1 MEESVIEMNIGS
13 VEQENRNEQAFYTL
27 LDHMRTLA
35 NNARDKGDMFERLM
49 CQVLAIASPYS
60 DRFSKV
66 QLYRE
71 WATEHPE
78 CVPNAR
84 DIGID
89 LVATLIESEWQGPNK
104 EARYSAIQCKFYN
117 NDSSV
122 PKSEVDSF
130 ISASSTKYFAERLLI
145 ATNKGWSAN
154 AVQTIELQEKPTTI
168 LSLDKIKHLNVD
180 WSQYLQDGTVQLQAK
195 RKLRDYQEKAVDHS
209 IVGFKSFDRGQIVMP
224 CGTGKTFT
232 SLKLAERQVGQHGL
246 VLFLV
251 PSLALLSQ
259 TVDDWTQQSSAKMT
273 AIPVCS
279 DESIR
284 ARSNSRAG
292 IASSTSARPLDP
304 EVNSFASVLDHHK
317 LSYPATTN
325 AKSLAEKVVTAC
337 ARSRK
342 RPDLGMTVVFST
354 YQSLSVIHE
363 AQTKY
368 GMTDFDLIIS
378 DEAHR
383 TAGAYYRQ

>member
-1 MEESVIEMNIGS
+1 MAESVIETNIGS
-13 VEQENRNEQAFYTL
+13 VEQENRNEQAFFTL
-27 LDHMRTLA
+27 LDHMRA
-35 NNARDKGDMFERLM
+35 MAHSERNKGDMFERLM

-60 DRFSKV
+60 ERFSKV
-66 QLYRE
+66 QLYKD
-71 WATEHPE
+71 WAVEHPE

-89 LVATLIESEWQGPNK
+89 LVATLVESEWQGPNK

-130 ISASSTKYFAERLLI
+130 ISASSTKHFAERLLV

-154 AVQTIELQEKPTTI
+154 AVQTIELQEKPTLI

-180 WSQYLQDGTVQLQAK
+180 WSQFLQDGSVKLQAK
-195 RKLRDYQEKAVDHS
+195 RKLRDYQEKAVNNS
-209 IVGFKSFDRGQIVMP
+209 ILGFKSHERGQIVMP

-246 VLFLV
+246 VLFVV

-259 TVDDWTQQSSAKMT
+259 TLDYWAQQSSAKLT

-279 DESIR
+279 DASIR
-284 ARSNSRAG
+284 AKTPRN
-292 IASSTSARPLDP
+292 ASGASARPLDP
-304 EVNSFASVLDHHK
+304 EVNSFASVLDHHR

-325 AKSLAEKVVTAC
+325 AKSLAEKVVTAR
-337 ARSRK
+337 ARNSR

-354 YQSLSVIHE
+354 YQSLAVIHE
-363 AQTKY
+363 AQKKY

-383 TAGAYYRQ
+383 TAGAYYRH

>member
-1 MEESVIEMNIGS
+1 
-13 VEQENRNEQAFYTL
+13 
-27 LDHMRTLA
+27 MRTCA
-35 NNARDKGDMFERLM
+35 NNARGKCDMFERLM

-130 ISASSTKYFAERLLI
+130 ISASSTKYFAERLLV

-154 AVQTIELQEKPTTI
+154 AVQTIELQEKPTLI

-180 WSQYLQDGTVQLQAK
+180 WSQYLQDGSVKLQAK
-195 RKLRDYQEKAVDHS
+195 RKLRDYQEKAVNHS
-209 IVGFKSFDRGQIVMP
+209 ILGFKSHERGQIIMP

-232 SLKLAERQVGQHGL
+232 SLKLAERQVGQQGL
-246 VLFLV
+246 VLFVV

-259 TVDDWTQQSSAKMT
+259 TLDYWAQQSSAKLT

-279 DESIR
+279 DASIR
-284 ARSNSRAG
+284 AKTPRN
-292 IASSTSARPLDP
+292 ASGASARPLDP
-304 EVNSFASVLDHHK
+304 EFNSLASILDHHR

-337 ARSRK
+337 ARNSR

-354 YQSLSVIHE
+354 YQSLAVIHE
-363 AQTKY
+363 AQKKY

-383 TAGAYYRQ
+383 TAGAYYRH

>member
-13 VEQENRNEQAFYTL
+13 VEQEDRNEQAFYTL
-27 LDHMRTLA
+27 LDQMRA
-35 NNARDKGDMFERLM
+35 MAHSERDKGDMFERLM

-117 NDSSV
+117 NDNSV
-122 PKSEVDSF
+122 PKSEIDSF
-130 ISASSTKYFAERLLI
+130 ISASSTKYFAERLLV

-259 TVDDWTQQSSAKMT
+259 TVDDWTQQSSAKLT

-279 DESIR
+279 DASIR
-284 ARSNSRAG
+284 AKTPRN
-292 IASSTSARPLDP
+292 ASGASARPLDP

>member
-1 MEESVIEMNIGS
+1 MAESVIETNIGS
-13 VEQENRNEQAFYTL
+13 VEQEDRNEQAFYTL
-27 LDHMRTLA
+27 LDQMRA
-35 NNARDKGDMFERLM
+35 MAHSERDKGDMFERLM

-130 ISASSTKYFAERLLI
+130 ISASSTKYFAERLLV

>member
-117 NDSSV
+117 NDNSV
-122 PKSEVDSF
+122 PKSEIDSF
-130 ISASSTKYFAERLLI
+130 ISASSTKYFAERLLV

-154 AVQTIELQEKPTTI
+154 AVQTIELQEKPTLI

-195 RKLRDYQEKAVDHS
+195 RKLRDYQEKAVDGHCDPLP
-209 IVGFKSFDRGQIVMP
+209 KE
-224 CGTGKTFT
+224 
-232 SLKLAERQVGQHGL
+232 LA
-246 VLFLV
+246 
-251 PSLALLSQ
+251 
-259 TVDDWTQQSSAKMT
+259 SA
-273 AIPVCS
+273 
-279 DESIR
+279 
-284 ARSNSRAG
+284 
-292 IASSTSARPLDP
+292 
-304 EVNSFASVLDHHK
+304 
-317 LSYPATTN
+317 
-325 AKSLAEKVVTAC
+325 
-337 ARSRK
+337 
-342 RPDLGMTVVFST
+342 
-354 YQSLSVIHE
+354 
-363 AQTKY
+363 
-368 GMTDFDLIIS
+368 
-378 DEAHR
+378 
-383 TAGAYYRQ
+383 

>member
-89 LVATLIESEWQGPNK
+89 LVATLIESEWKGPNK

-130 ISASSTKYFAERLLI
+130 ISASSTKHFAERLLV
-145 ATNKGWSAN
+145 ATNKGWSVN
-154 AVQTIELQEKPTTI
+154 AVQTIELQEKPTLI

-180 WSQYLQDGTVQLQAK
+180 WSQFLQDGSVKLQAK
-195 RKLRDYQEKAVDHS
+195 RKLRDYQEKAVNNS
-209 IVGFKSFDRGQIVMP
+209 ILGFKSHERGQIVMP

-246 VLFLV
+246 VLFVV

-259 TVDDWTQQSSAKMT
+259 TLDYWAQQSSAKLT

-279 DESIR
+279 DASIR
-284 ARSNSRAG
+284 AKTPRN
-292 IASSTSARPLDP
+292 ASGASARPLDP
-304 EVNSFASVLDHHK
+304 ECNSLARILDHHR

-325 AKSLAEKVVTAC
+325 AKSLAEKVVTAR
-337 ARSRK
+337 ARNSR

-354 YQSLSVIHE
+354 YQSLAVIHE
-363 AQTKY
+363 AQKKY

-383 TAGAYYRQ
+383 TAGAYYRH

>member
-1 MEESVIEMNIGS
+1 MAESVIETNIGS
-13 VEQENRNEQAFYTL
+13 VEQENRNEQAFFTL
-27 LDHMRTLA
+27 LDHMRA
-35 NNARDKGDMFERLM
+35 MAHSERNKGDMFERLM

-60 DRFSKV
+60 ERFSKV
-66 QLYRE
+66 QLYKD

-89 LVATLIESEWQGPNK
+89 LVATLVESEWQGPNK
-104 EARYSAIQCKFYN
+104 EARYSTIQCKFYN

-130 ISASSTKYFAERLLI
+130 ISASSTKHFAERLLV
-145 ATNKGWSAN
+145 ATNKGWSVN

-180 WSQYLQDGTVQLQAK
+180 WSQYLQDGSVKLQAK
-195 RKLRDYQEKAVDHS
+195 RKLRDYQEKAVNNS
-209 IVGFKSFDRGQIVMP
+209 ILGFKSHERGQIVMP

-246 VLFLV
+246 VLFVV

-259 TVDDWTQQSSAKMT
+259 TLDYWAQQSSAKQT

-279 DESIR
+279 DASIR
-284 ARSNSRAG
+284 AKTPRN
-292 IASSTSARPLDP
+292 ASGASARPLDP
-304 EVNSFASVLDHHK
+304 ECNSLASILDHHR

-325 AKSLAEKVVTAC
+325 AKSLAEKVVTAR
-337 ARSRK
+337 ARNSR

-354 YQSLSVIHE
+354 YQSLAVIHE
-363 AQTKY
+363 AQKKY

>member
-89 LVATLIESEWQGPNK
+89 LVATLVESEWQGPNK

-130 ISASSTKYFAERLLI
+130 ISASSTKHFAERLLV

-154 AVQTIELQEKPTTI
+154 AVQTIELQEKPTLI

-180 WSQYLQDGTVQLQAK
+180 WSQFLQDGSVKLQAK
-195 RKLRDYQEKAVDHS
+195 RKLRDYQEKAVNNS
-209 IVGFKSFDRGQIVMP
+209 ILGFKSHERGQIVMP

-246 VLFLV
+246 VLFVV

-259 TVDDWTQQSSAKMT
+259 TLDYWAQQSSAKLT

-279 DESIR
+279 DASIR
-284 ARSNSRAG
+284 AKTPRN
-292 IASSTSARPLDP
+292 ASGASARPLDP
-304 EVNSFASVLDHHK
+304 EVNSFASVLDHHR

-325 AKSLAEKVVTAC
+325 AKSLAEKVVTAR
-337 ARSRK
+337 ARNSR

-354 YQSLSVIHE
+354 YQSLAVIHE
-363 AQTKY
+363 AQKKY

-383 TAGAYYRQ
+383 TAGAYYRH

>member
-1 MEESVIEMNIGS
+1 MAESVIETNIGS
-13 VEQENRNEQAFYTL
+13 VEQENRNEQAFFTL
-27 LDHMRTLA
+27 LDHMRA
-35 NNARDKGDMFERLM
+35 MAHSERNKGDMFERLM

-60 DRFSKV
+60 ERFSKV
-66 QLYRE
+66 QLYKD
-71 WATEHPE
+71 WAVEHPE

-89 LVATLIESEWQGPNK
+89 LVATLVESEWQGPNK

-130 ISASSTKYFAERLLI
+130 ISASSTKHFAERLLV

-154 AVQTIELQEKPTTI
+154 AVQTIELQEKPTLI

-180 WSQYLQDGTVQLQAK
+180 WSQYLQDGSVKLQAK
-195 RKLRDYQEKAVDHS
+195 RKLRDYQEKAVHNS
-209 IVGFKSFDRGQIVMP
+209 ILGFKSHERGQIVMP

-246 VLFLV
+246 VLFVV

-259 TVDDWTQQSSAKMT
+259 TLDYWAQQSSAKLT

-279 DESIR
+279 DASIR
-284 ARSNSRAG
+284 AKTPRN
-292 IASSTSARPLDP
+292 ASGASARPLDP
-304 EVNSFASVLDHHK
+304 EVNSFASVLDHHR

-325 AKSLAEKVVTAC
+325 AKSLAEKVVTAR
-337 ARSRK
+337 ARNSR

-354 YQSLSVIHE
+354 YQSLAVIHE
-363 AQTKY
+363 AQKKY

-383 TAGAYYRQ
+383 TAGAYYRH

>member
-27 LDHMRTLA
+27 LDHMRTFA

-89 LVATLIESEWQGPNK
+89 LVATLIESEWKGPNK

-130 ISASSTKYFAERLLI
+130 ISASSTKHFAERLLV
-145 ATNKGWSAN
+145 ATNKGWSVN

-180 WSQYLQDGTVQLQAK
+180 WSQFLQDGSVKLQAK
-195 RKLRDYQEKAVDHS
+195 RKLRDYQEKAVNNS
-209 IVGFKSFDRGQIVMP
+209 ILGFKSHERGQIVMP

-246 VLFLV
+246 VLFVV

-259 TVDDWTQQSSAKMT
+259 TLDYWAQQSSAKLT

-279 DESIR
+279 DASIR
-284 ARSNSRAG
+284 AKTPRN
-292 IASSTSARPLDP
+292 ASGASARPLDP
-304 EVNSFASVLDHHK
+304 ECNSLASILDHHR

-325 AKSLAEKVVTAC
+325 AKSLAEKVVTAR
-337 ARSRK
+337 ARNSR

-354 YQSLSVIHE
+354 YQSLAVIHE
-363 AQTKY
+363 AQKKY

-383 TAGAYYRQ
+383 TAGAYYRH

>member
-13 VEQENRNEQAFYTL
+13 VEQENRNEQAFYTLLDHMRTLANRNEQAFYTL

-130 ISASSTKYFAERLLI
+130 ISASSTKHFAERLLV
-145 ATNKGWSAN
+145 ATNKGWSVN

-168 LSLDKIKHLNVD
+168 LSSPRWHRSAA
-180 WSQYLQDGTVQLQAK
+180 SQA
-195 RKLRDYQEKAVDHS
+195 
-209 IVGFKSFDRGQIVMP
+209 
-224 CGTGKTFT
+224 
-232 SLKLAERQVGQHGL
+232 
-246 VLFLV
+246 
-251 PSLALLSQ
+251 
-259 TVDDWTQQSSAKMT
+259 
-273 AIPVCS
+273 
-279 DESIR
+279 
-284 ARSNSRAG
+284 
-292 IASSTSARPLDP
+292 
-304 EVNSFASVLDHHK
+304 
-317 LSYPATTN
+317 
-325 AKSLAEKVVTAC
+325 
-337 ARSRK
+337 
-342 RPDLGMTVVFST
+342 
-354 YQSLSVIHE
+354 
-363 AQTKY
+363 
-368 GMTDFDLIIS
+368 
-378 DEAHR
+378 
-383 TAGAYYRQ
+383 

>member
-1 MEESVIEMNIGS
+1 MAESVIETNIGS

-27 LDHMRTLA
+27 LDHMRA
-35 NNARDKGDMFERLM
+35 MAHSERDKGDMFERLM

-60 DRFSKV
+60 ERFSKV
-66 QLYRE
+66 QLYKD
-71 WATEHPE
+71 WAVEHPE

-89 LVATLIESEWQGPNK
+89 LVATLVESEWQGPNK

-130 ISASSTKYFAERLLI
+130 ISASSTKHFAERLLV
-145 ATNKGWSAN
+145 ATNKGWSVN

-180 WSQYLQDGTVQLQAK
+180 WSQYLQDGSVKLQAK
-195 RKLRDYQEKAVDHS
+195 RKLRDYQEKAVNNS
-209 IVGFKSFDRGQIVMP
+209 ILGFKSHERGQIVMP

-232 SLKLAERQVGQHGL
+232 SLKLAESQVGQHGL
-246 VLFLV
+246 VLFVV

-259 TVDDWTQQSSAKMT
+259 TLDYWAQQSSAKLT

-279 DESIR
+279 DASIR
-284 ARSNSRAG
+284 AKTPRN
-292 IASSTSARPLDP
+292 ASGASARPLDP
-304 EVNSFASVLDHHK
+304 ECNSLASILDHHR

-325 AKSLAEKVVTAC
+325 AKSLAEKVVTAR
-337 ARSRK
+337 ARNSR

-354 YQSLSVIHE
+354 YQSLAVIHE
-363 AQTKY
+363 AQKKY

>member
-1 MEESVIEMNIGS
+1 MAESVIETNIGS
-13 VEQENRNEQAFYTL
+13 VEQENRNEQAFYTV
-27 LDHMRTLA
+27 LDHMRA
-35 NNARDKGDMFERLM
+35 MAHSERDKGDMFERLM

-60 DRFSKV
+60 ERYTKV
-66 QLYRE
+66 QLYKD
-71 WATEHPE
+71 WAADHPE

-130 ISASSTKYFAERLLI
+130 ISASSTKYFAERLLV

-180 WSQYLQDGTVQLQAK
+180 WSQYLQDGTVKLQAK
-195 RKLRDYQEKAVDHS
+195 RELRKYQEEAINNV
-209 IVGFKSFDRGQIVMP
+209 ILGFKNHDRGKLIMA

-259 TVDDWTQQSSAKMT
+259 TVDDWTQQSSAKLT

-279 DESIR
+279 DASIR
-284 ARSNSRAG
+284 AKTPRN
-292 IASSTSARPLDP
+292 ASGASARPLDP
-304 EVNSFASVLDHHK
+304 EFNSLVSILDHHR

-337 ARSRK
+337 ARNSR

-354 YQSLSVIHE
+354 YQSLAVIHE
-363 AQTKY
+363 AQKKY

-383 TAGAYYRQ
+383 TAGAYYRH

>member
-1 MEESVIEMNIGS
+1 MAESVIETNIGS

-27 LDHMRTLA
+27 LDHMRA
-35 NNARDKGDMFERLM
+35 MAHSERDKGDMFERLM

-60 DRFSKV
+60 ERFSKV
-66 QLYRE
+66 QLYKD
-71 WATEHPE
+71 WAVEHPE

-89 LVATLIESEWQGPNK
+89 LVATLVESEWQGPNK

-130 ISASSTKYFAERLLI
+130 ISASSTKHFAERLLV

-154 AVQTIELQEKPTTI
+154 AVQTIELQEKPTLI

-180 WSQYLQDGTVQLQAK
+180 WSQYLQDGSVKLQAK
-195 RKLRDYQEKAVDHS
+195 RKLRDYQEKAVNNS
-209 IVGFKSFDRGQIVMP
+209 ILGFKSHERGQIVMP

-246 VLFLV
+246 VLFVV

-259 TVDDWTQQSSAKMT
+259 TLDYWAQQSSAKLT

-279 DESIR
+279 DASIR
-284 ARSNSRAG
+284 AKTPRN
-292 IASSTSARPLDP
+292 ASGASARPLDP
-304 EVNSFASVLDHHK
+304 ECNSLASILDHHR

-325 AKSLAEKVVTAC
+325 AKSLAEKVVTAR
-337 ARSRK
+337 ARNSR

-354 YQSLSVIHE
+354 YQSLAVIHE
-363 AQTKY
+363 AQKKY

-383 TAGAYYRQ
+383 TAGAYYRH

>member
-1 MEESVIEMNIGS
+1 MAESVIETNIGS

-27 LDHMRTLA
+27 LDHMRA
-35 NNARDKGDMFERLM
+35 MAHSERDKGDMFERLM

-60 DRFSKV
+60 ERFSKV
-66 QLYRE
+66 QLYKD

-89 LVATLIESEWQGPNK
+89 LVATLVESEWQGPNK

-130 ISASSTKYFAERLLI
+130 ISASSTKYFAERLLV
-145 ATNKGWSAN
+145 ATNKGWSVN

-180 WSQYLQDGTVQLQAK
+180 WSQYLQDGSVKLQAK
-195 RKLRDYQEKAVDHS
+195 RKLRDYQEKAVNNS
-209 IVGFKSFDRGQIVMP
+209 ILGFKSHERGQIVMP

-259 TVDDWTQQSSAKMT
+259 TLDYWAQQSSAKLT

-279 DESIR
+279 DASIR
-284 ARSNSRAG
+284 AKTPRN
-292 IASSTSARPLDP
+292 ASGASARPLDP
-304 EVNSFASVLDHHK
+304 ECNSLASILDHHR

-325 AKSLAEKVVTAC
+325 AKSLAEKVVTAR
-337 ARSRK
+337 ARNSR

-354 YQSLSVIHE
+354 YQSLAVIHE
-363 AQTKY
+363 AQKKY

-383 TAGAYYRQ
+383 TAGAYYRH

>member
-1 MEESVIEMNIGS
+1 MAESVIETNIGS
-13 VEQENRNEQAFYTL
+13 VEQEDRNEQAFYTL
-27 LDHMRTLA
+27 LDQMRA
-35 NNARDKGDMFERLM
+35 MAHSERDKGDMFERLM
-49 CQVLAIASPYS
+49 CQVLSIASPYS
-60 DRFSKV
+60 ERFSKV
-66 QLYRE
+66 QLYKE
-71 WATEHPE
+71 WAKEHPE

-89 LVATLIESEWQGPNK
+89 LVATLVESEWQGPNK

-130 ISASSTKYFAERLLI
+130 ISASSTKYFAERLLV

-154 AVQTIELQEKPTTI
+154 AVQTIELQEKPTLI

-180 WSQYLQDGTVQLQAK
+180 WSQYLQDGSVKLQAK
-195 RKLRDYQEKAVDHS
+195 RKLRDYQEKAVNHS
-209 IVGFKSFDRGQIVMP
+209 ILGFKSHERGQIIMP

-232 SLKLAERQVGQHGL
+232 SLKLAERQVGQQGL
-246 VLFLV
+246 VLFVV

-259 TVDDWTQQSSAKMT
+259 TLDYWAQQSSAKLT

-279 DESIR
+279 DASIR
-284 ARSNSRAG
+284 AKTPRN
-292 IASSTSARPLDP
+292 ASGASARPLDP
-304 EVNSFASVLDHHK
+304 EFNSLASILDHHR

-337 ARSRK
+337 ARNSR

-354 YQSLSVIHE
+354 YQSLAVIHE
-363 AQTKY
+363 AQKKY

-383 TAGAYYRQ
+383 TAGAYYRH

>member
-1 MEESVIEMNIGS
+1 MAESVIETNIGS
-13 VEQENRNEQAFYTL
+13 VEQENRNEQAFFTL
-27 LDHMRTLA
+27 LDHMRA
-35 NNARDKGDMFERLM
+35 MAHSERNKGDMFERLM

-60 DRFSKV
+60 ERFSKV
-66 QLYRE
+66 QLYKD
-71 WATEHPE
+71 WAVEHPE

-89 LVATLIESEWQGPNK
+89 LVATLVESEWQGPNK

-130 ISASSTKYFAERLLI
+130 ISASSTKHFAERLLV

-154 AVQTIELQEKPTTI
+154 AVQTIELQEKPTLI

-180 WSQYLQDGTVQLQAK
+180 WSQFLQDGSVKLQAK
-195 RKLRDYQEKAVDHS
+195 RKLRDYQEKAVNNS
-209 IVGFKSFDRGQIVMP
+209 ILGFKSHERGQIVMP

-246 VLFLV
+246 VLFVV

-259 TVDDWTQQSSAKMT
+259 TLDYWAQQSSAKLT

-279 DESIR
+279 DASIR
-284 ARSNSRAG
+284 AKTPRN
-292 IASSTSARPLDP
+292 ASGASARPLDP
-304 EVNSFASVLDHHK
+304 EVNSFASVLDHHR

-325 AKSLAEKVVTAC
+325 AKSLAEKVVTAR
-337 ARSRK
+337 ARNSR

-354 YQSLSVIHE
+354 YQSLAVIHE
-363 AQTKY
+363 AQKKY

>member
-1 MEESVIEMNIGS
+1 MAESVIETNIGS
-13 VEQENRNEQAFYTL
+13 VEQENRNEQAFFTL
-27 LDHMRTLA
+27 LDHMRA
-35 NNARDKGDMFERLM
+35 MAHSERNKGDMFERLM

-60 DRFSKV
+60 ERFSKV
-66 QLYRE
+66 QLYKD
-71 WATEHPE
+71 WAVEHPE

-89 LVATLIESEWQGPNK
+89 LVATLVESEWQGPNK

-130 ISASSTKYFAERLLI
+130 ISASSTKHFAERLLV

-154 AVQTIELQEKPTTI
+154 AVQTIELQEKPTLI

-180 WSQYLQDGTVQLQAK
+180 WSQFLQDGSVKLQAK
-195 RKLRDYQEKAVDHS
+195 RKLRDYQEKAVNNS
-209 IVGFKSFDRGQIVMP
+209 ILGFKSHERGQIVMP

-246 VLFLV
+246 VLFVV

-259 TVDDWTQQSSAKMT
+259 TLDYWAQQSSAKLT

-279 DESIR
+279 DASIR
-284 ARSNSRAG
+284 AKTPRN
-292 IASSTSARPLDP
+292 ASGASARPLDP

>member
-1 MEESVIEMNIGS
+1 MAESVIETNIGS
-13 VEQENRNEQAFYTL
+13 VEQENRNEQAFFTL
-27 LDHMRTLA
+27 LDHMRA
-35 NNARDKGDMFERLM
+35 MAHSERNKGDMFERLM

-60 DRFSKV
+60 ERFSKV
-66 QLYRE
+66 QLYKD
-71 WATEHPE
+71 WAVEHPE

-89 LVATLIESEWQGPNK
+89 LVATLVESEWQGPNK

-130 ISASSTKYFAERLLI
+130 ISASSTKHFAERLLV

-154 AVQTIELQEKPTTI
+154 AVQTIELQEKPTLI

-180 WSQYLQDGTVQLQAK
+180 WSQYLQDGSVKLQAK
-195 RKLRDYQEKAVDHS
+195 RKLRDYQEKAVNNS
-209 IVGFKSFDRGQIVMP
+209 ILGFKSHERGQIVMP

-246 VLFLV
+246 VLFVV

-259 TVDDWTQQSSAKMT
+259 TLDYWAQQSSAKLT

-279 DESIR
+279 DASIR
-284 ARSNSRAG
+284 AKTPRN
-292 IASSTSARPLDP
+292 ASGASARPLDP
-304 EVNSFASVLDHHK
+304 ECNSLASILDHHR

-325 AKSLAEKVVTAC
+325 AKSLAEKVVTAR
-337 ARSRK
+337 ARNSR

-354 YQSLSVIHE
+354 YQSLAVIHE
-363 AQTKY
+363 AQKKY

-383 TAGAYYRQ
+383 TAGAYYRH

>member
-1 MEESVIEMNIGS
+1 MAESVIETNIGS
-13 VEQENRNEQAFYTL
+13 VEQENRNEQAFFTL
-27 LDHMRTLA
+27 LDHMRA
-35 NNARDKGDMFERLM
+35 MAHSERNKGDMFERLM

-60 DRFSKV
+60 ERFSKV
-66 QLYRE
+66 QLYKD
-71 WATEHPE
+71 WAVEHPE

-89 LVATLIESEWQGPNK
+89 LVATLVESEWQGPNK

-130 ISASSTKYFAERLLI
+130 ISASSTKHFAERLLV

-154 AVQTIELQEKPTTI
+154 AVQTIELQEKPTLI

-180 WSQYLQDGTVQLQAK
+180 WSQYLQDGSVKLQAK
-195 RKLRDYQEKAVDHS
+195 RKLRDYQEKAVNNS
-209 IVGFKSFDRGQIVMP
+209 ILGFKSHERGQIVMP

-246 VLFLV
+246 VLFVV

-259 TVDDWTQQSSAKMT
+259 TLDYWAQQSSAKLT

-279 DESIR
+279 DASIR
-284 ARSNSRAG
+284 AKTPRN
-292 IASSTSARPLDP
+292 ASGASARPLDP
-304 EVNSFASVLDHHK
+304 ECNSLARILDHHR

-325 AKSLAEKVVTAC
+325 AKSLAEKVVTAR
-337 ARSRK
+337 ARNSR

-354 YQSLSVIHE
+354 YQSLAVIHE
-363 AQTKY
+363 AQKKY

>member
-1 MEESVIEMNIGS
+1 MAESVIETNIDS

-27 LDHMRTLA
+27 LDHMRA
-35 NNARDKGDMFERLM
+35 MAHSERDKGDMFERLM

-60 DRFSKV
+60 ERFSKV
-66 QLYRE
+66 QLYKD
-71 WATEHPE
+71 WAVEHPE

-89 LVATLIESEWQGPNK
+89 LVATLVESEWQGPNK

-117 NDSSV
+117 NDNSV

-130 ISASSTKYFAERLLI
+130 ISASSTKYFAERLLV

-154 AVQTIELQEKPTTI
+154 AVQTIELQEKPTLI

-180 WSQYLQDGTVQLQAK
+180 WSQYLQDGSVKLQAK
-195 RKLRDYQEKAVDHS
+195 RKLRDYQEKAVNNS
-209 IVGFKSFDRGQIVMP
+209 ILGFKSHERGQIVMP

-246 VLFLV
+246 VLFVV

-259 TVDDWTQQSSAKMT
+259 TLDYWAQQSSAKLT

-279 DESIR
+279 DASIR
-284 ARSNSRAG
+284 AKTPRN
-292 IASSTSARPLDP
+292 ASGASARPLDP
-304 EVNSFASVLDHHK
+304 ECNFLASILDHHR

-325 AKSLAEKVVTAC
+325 AKSLAEKVVTAR
-337 ARSRK
+337 ARNSR

-354 YQSLSVIHE
+354 YQSLAVIHE
-363 AQTKY
+363 AQKKY

-383 TAGAYYRQ
+383 TAGAYYRH

>member
-130 ISASSTKYFAERLLI
+130 ISASSTKYFAERLLV

-317 LSYPATTN
+317 LSYPATT
-325 AKSLAEKVVTAC
+325 T
-337 ARSRK
+337 RK

-368 GMTDFDLIIS
+368 GLTDFDLIIS

>member
-1 MEESVIEMNIGS
+1 MAESVIETNIGS
-13 VEQENRNEQAFYTL
+13 VEQENRNEQAFFTL
-27 LDHMRTLA
+27 LDHMRA
-35 NNARDKGDMFERLM
+35 MAHSERNKGDMFERLM

-60 DRFSKV
+60 ERFSKV
-66 QLYRE
+66 QLYKD
-71 WATEHPE
+71 WAVEHPE

-89 LVATLIESEWQGPNK
+89 LVATLVESEWQGPNK

-130 ISASSTKYFAERLLI
+130 ISASSTKHFAERLLV
-145 ATNKGWSAN
+145 ATNKGWSVN

-180 WSQYLQDGTVQLQAK
+180 WSQYLQDGSVKLQAK
-195 RKLRDYQEKAVDHS
+195 RKLRDYQEKAVNHS
-209 IVGFKSFDRGQIVMP
+209 ILGFKSHERGQIIMP

-232 SLKLAERQVGQHGL
+232 SLKLAERQVGQQGL
-246 VLFLV
+246 VLFVV

-259 TVDDWTQQSSAKMT
+259 TLDYWAQQSSAKLT

-279 DESIR
+279 DASIR
-284 ARSNSRAG
+284 AKTPRN
-292 IASSTSARPLDP
+292 ASGASARPLDP
-304 EVNSFASVLDHHK
+304 EFNSLVSILDHHR

-325 AKSLAEKVVTAC
+325 AKSLSEKVVTAC
-337 ARSRK
+337 ARNSR

-354 YQSLSVIHE
+354 YQSLAVIHE
-363 AQTKY
+363 AQKKY

-383 TAGAYYRQ
+383 TAGAYYRH

>member
-1 MEESVIEMNIGS
+1 
-13 VEQENRNEQAFYTL
+13 
-27 LDHMRTLA
+27 
-35 NNARDKGDMFERLM
+35 
-49 CQVLAIASPYS
+49 
-60 DRFSKV
+60 
-66 QLYRE
+66 
-71 WATEHPE
+71 
-78 CVPNAR
+78 
-84 DIGID
+84 
-89 LVATLIESEWQGPNK
+89 
-104 EARYSAIQCKFYN
+104 
-117 NDSSV
+117 
-122 PKSEVDSF
+122 
-130 ISASSTKYFAERLLI
+130 
-145 ATNKGWSAN
+145 
-154 AVQTIELQEKPTTI
+154 
-168 LSLDKIKHLNVD
+168 
-180 WSQYLQDGTVQLQAK
+180 
-195 RKLRDYQEKAVDHS
+195 
-209 IVGFKSFDRGQIVMP
+209 
-224 CGTGKTFT
+224 
-232 SLKLAERQVGQHGL
+232 
-246 VLFLV
+246 
-251 PSLALLSQ
+251 
-259 TVDDWTQQSSAKMT
+259 MT

>member
-1 MEESVIEMNIGS
+1 MAESVIETNIGS
-13 VEQENRNEQAFYTL
+13 VEQEDRNEQAFYTL
-27 LDHMRTLA
+27 LDQMRA
-35 NNARDKGDMFERLM
+35 MAHSERDKGDMFERLM
-49 CQVLAIASPYS
+49 CQVLSIASPYS
-60 DRFSKV
+60 ERFSKV
-66 QLYRE
+66 QLYKE
-71 WATEHPE
+71 WAKEHPE

-89 LVATLIESEWQGPNK
+89 LVATLVESEWQGPNK
-104 EARYSAIQCKFYN
+104 EARYSAIQCKF
-117 NDSSV
+117 
-122 PKSEVDSF
+122 
-130 ISASSTKYFAERLLI
+130 STKYFAERLLV

-154 AVQTIELQEKPTTI
+154 AVQTIELQEKPTLI

-180 WSQYLQDGTVQLQAK
+180 WSQYLQDGSVKLQAK
-195 RKLRDYQEKAVDHS
+195 RKLRDYQEKAVNHS
-209 IVGFKSFDRGQIVMP
+209 ILGFKSHERGQIIMP

-246 VLFLV
+246 VLFVV

-259 TVDDWTQQSSAKMT
+259 TLDYWAQQSSAKLT

-279 DESIR
+279 DASIR
-284 ARSNSRAG
+284 AKTPRN
-292 IASSTSARPLDP
+292 ASGASARPLDP
-304 EVNSFASVLDHHK
+304 EFNSLASILDHHR

-337 ARSRK
+337 ARNSR

-354 YQSLSVIHE
+354 YQSLAVIHE
-363 AQTKY
+363 AQKKY

-383 TAGAYYRQ
+383 TAGAYYRH